1 MPNGSLLIGLTVGLF
16 ILGTISGMLG
26 LGVAFAAVPFLGL
39 FLPDLVHQVQPLSL
53 LLNGITALAATYGFA
68 RSGFV
73 EWKRAIPLAVVTT
86 VVAPIGSYAAQFV
99 PQMYIWYLYFA
110 AVLYLAYRLFRPVKQ
125 RGTQEENFT
134 LALILAVPISILSG
148 LLGVGPG
155 FLLMP
160 ALILLGF
167 ETKKAA
173 GINAFAVTPPSFSAL
188 IPHLSTAQWDVNL
201 TVALLLAGAIGS
213 FLGARITSLYLPGAR
228 VKQLFGLLI
237 VVMTLYKI
245 YTLFK

>member
-1 MPNGSLLIGLTVGLF
+1 MPTGSLLVGLTVGLF

-53 LLNGITALAATYGFA
+53 LLNGFTALAATYGFA

-125 RGTQEENFT
+125 RGGRENFT

-188 IPHLSTAQWDVNL
+188 IPHLSTAQFDVNL
-201 TVALLLAGAIGS
+201 TVALVLAGAIGS

-245 YTLFK
+245 YTLVK

>member
-1 MPNGSLLIGLTVGLF
+1 M
-16 ILGTISGMLG
+16 
-26 LGVAFAAVPFLGL
+26 
-39 FLPDLVHQVQPLSL
+39 
-53 LLNGITALAATYGFA
+53 
-68 RSGFV
+68 
-73 EWKRAIPLAVVTT
+73 
-86 VVAPIGSYAAQFV
+86 

-110 AVLYLAYRLFRPVKQ
+110 AVLYLAYRLFKPVKQ
-125 RGTQEENFT
+125 QDKEENFK

-160 ALILLGF
+160 ALIILGF

-188 IPHLSTAQWDVNL
+188 IPHLSNAQWDVNL
-201 TVALLLAGAIGS
+201 TVALVLAGAIGS

-245 YTLFK
+245 YTLVK

>member
-1 MPNGSLLIGLTVGLF
+1 MRPSSFPRCT
-16 ILGTISGMLG
+16 S
-26 LGVAFAAVPFLGL
+26 
-39 FLPDLVHQVQPLSL
+39 
-53 LLNGITALAATYGFA
+53 
-68 RSGFV
+68 
-73 EWKRAIPLAVVTT
+73 
-86 VVAPIGSYAAQFV
+86 
-99 PQMYIWYLYFA
+99 WYLYFA
-110 AVLYLAYRLFRPVKQ
+110 AVLYLAYRLFKPVKQ
-125 RGTQEENFT
+125 QDKQENFT

-160 ALILLGF
+160 TLILLGF

-188 IPHLSTAQWDVNL
+188 IPHFTTALWDVNL
-201 TVALLLAGAIGS
+201 TIALVLAGAISS
-213 FLGARITSLYLPGAR
+213 FLGARITSLYLPGGR